1 MLDIR
6 QVRLPKEVIGKGIK
20 VFVNTGEE
28 KSIVLNLLAL
38 QDKALQ
44 PRRKWQVLEELRHQL
59 NLWVTC
65 GYTLSTLNT
74 YEIYL

>member
-1 MLDIR
+1 M
-6 QVRLPKEVIGKGIK
+6 RLPKEVIGKGIK

-28 KSIVLNLLAL
+28 KSNVLNLLAL

-59 NLWVTC
+59 NL
-65 GYTLSTLNT
+65 
-74 YEIYL
+74 